1 MSNSKSLMLPLLCV
15 LAMAGLLAPSAARS
29 GGLRPA
35 QLTASV
41 VRRPDAMVAYGK
53 AYLVYELLLTN
64 YDASPVEVRNL
75 RITDPSHQAVK
86 FEFSGKQLEGMIAT
100 VGHGGQQQNPTTVES
115 GASRL
120 VFVWLGFDSASA
132 VPQRLAQFVSYRVRR
147 DGAEEEGEI
156 ALPAMT
162 VDEAPPLTIGPPLKG
177 GDWLVNG
184 GPSNT
189 SYHRRAHMALDGT
202 LKFAQ
207 RFAIDYAKIGP
218 DGKTYSGDP
227 KKNQSY
233 YCYGAD
239 VIAVADGTVAAA
251 HDGVPD
257 NVPDL
262 VRRAVEMNL
271 ETAGGNYVALDI
283 GYGRYALYGHLIP
296 GSLKVKPGDRVRR
309 GQLLGRLGNSGNSTE
324 PHLHFQISDAP
335 SFLNADGLPYLYE
348 RVGVLPTRIVDAS
361 VDPPVIRVT
370 GAAREHFS
378 TMLLENQVVVFVP

>member
-1 MSNSKSLMLPLLCV
+1 MSNSTSLLRRLLCV
-15 LAMAGLLAPSAARS
+15 LGTAVLLAPPVAWS
-29 GGLRPA
+29 GDLRPA
-35 QLTASV
+35 QLAASV
-41 VRRPDAMVAYGK
+41 VRRPDPMLAYGE

-64 YDASPVEVRNL
+64 YDASPVEVHNL
-75 RITDPSHQAVK
+75 RITAPSHQGAK
-86 FEFSGKQLEGMIAT
+86 FEFSGRQLDGMTAV
-100 VGHGGQQQNPTTVES
+100 VGHGGQPGSPTIIES

-120 VFVWLGFDSASA
+120 VFVWLKFDSASA
-132 VPQRLAQFVSYRVRR
+132 VPRRLSQFIGYRVKR
-147 DGAEEEGEI
+147 DGTAEEGEL

-162 VDEAPPLTIGPPLKG
+162 VDEAPPLTVGPPLKG

-184 GPSNT
+184 GPANT
-189 SYHRRAHMALDGT
+189 SYHRRAYMTLDGA

-207 RFAIDYAKIGP
+207 RFAIDYEKVGP
-218 DGKTYSGDP
+218 DGRTYAGDP

-233 YCYGAD
+233 HCYGAD
-239 VIAVADGTVAAA
+239 VIAVADGTVAAV

-262 VRRAVEMNL
+262 VKRAVEMTL
-271 ETAGGNYVALDI
+271 ETAGGNYVALDV

-296 GSLKVKPGDRVRR
+296 GSLKVKPGERVRR
-309 GQLLGRLGNSGNSTE
+309 GQLLGRLGDSGNSTE

-348 RVGVLPTRIVDAS
+348 RVGVRPARVVDAN

-370 GAAREHFS
+370 GPAQEHLS
-378 TMLLENQVVVFVP
+378 TMLLENQVVDFPQ